1 MSKLWF
7 IVFLFSP
14 VLSNDQQKRKIKV
27 AAFDYHGVLVTVH
40 WKDLAWCSGKIA
52 ARNLDDVSNMMCS
65 GVKIGVKKYVYNQ
78 DLNLKSI
85 LEDDPSL
92 MKYEDDIYECI
103 DVLEQPNK
111 EMIDLLKELKQQGVV
126 LVLASNMDENSFEL
140 NKSKIKPEL
149 FNLFDIYHIAN
160 NQNGRKPDPEYFKNM
175 VQKIEENAC
184 QNNEECKQNLEI
196 DCVFTDDLQE
206 NIQGAEKADLGI
218 KSFHFNSSTK
228 VNKFRKKLIRFEF
241 LKKFEEKTD

>member
-1 MSKLWF
+1 M
-7 IVFLFSP
+7 
-14 VLSNDQQKRKIKV
+14 
-27 AAFDYHGVLVTVH
+27 
-40 WKDLAWCSGKIA
+40 AWCSGKIA
-52 ARNLDDVSNMMCS
+52 ARNLDDVPNMINS

-175 VQKIEENAC
+175 VQKIEESAC
-184 QNNEECKQNLEI
+184 QNNEECKQDLEI